1 MLNLTPRYTSTR
13 IDELPTALQPL
24 AAQSLTLARLYAGR
38 GITEPDELETGL
50 SGLLPAEML
59 HGVTEAVRLL
69 DIAIDDGQRILIVGD
84 FDCDGATSTALM
96 MRALTKMGAVV
107 DFLVPDRF
115 KYGYG
120 LTPEIVELGIETYH
134 PDMIVTVDNGISSHE
149 GVARAQ
155 ADGIAVIITDH
166 HLTTKQTPPAEAV
179 VNPNQLG
186 CDFASKA
193 LVGVG
198 VAFYVL
204 GRLAKLRRE
213 AGKSTVQVSQ
223 YLDLV
228 ALGTIADV
236 GVLDKNNRI
245 LVHHGLNAIRQ
256 GRCCLGILAL
266 LEQAGRDPKQLH
278 AQDFGFVLGP
288 RINAA
293 GRMDNM
299 RIGIEC
305 LLTEDWSTAQRLAQ
319 ELEVLNRT
327 RRQVEGEMRAQAD
340 SIVQDL
346 AADAEMGS
354 DTDLDESS
362 DIITQIKPKKP
373 AVNEGNSNTTEPS
386 MVKKRSIVLYQD
398 DWHQG
403 VIGIVAG
410 RLKESHYLPSIVFA
424 PADVERIGDDDAI
437 KGSARS
443 IAGVHVRDAIEQVAE
458 RYPELISHFGG
469 HAMAAG
475 LTIKRRNFDEFVTA
489 FDEVMAEMDDEVFA
503 EQKFT
508 DGALQASDFSLW
520 FVEHLADA
528 SVWGHGF
535 APPIFDGVFEVLSF
549 KVLKDKHLKL
559 SLRYPDVQYPIE
571 AIYFNFDSDVWDYRA
586 EQVHLLF
593 QLDINEWNGKQSLQL
608 MVKDLALVEKTQ
620 ANQTLEGGA
629 T

>member
-1 MLNLTPRYTSTR
+1 MLNLTPRYTGTR
-13 IDELPTALQPL
+13 IDELPTALQSL
-24 AAQSLTLARLYAGR
+24 AAQSLTLAKLYAGR
-38 GITEPDELETGL
+38 GILEPDELETQL

-69 DIAIDDGQRILIVGD
+69 DVAIDEGQRILIVGD

-120 LTPEIVELGIETYH
+120 LTPEIVELGIETYQ
-134 PDMIVTVDNGISSHE
+134 PQVIVTVDNGISSHE

-155 ADGIAVIITDH
+155 ADGITVIITDH
-166 HLTTKQTPPAEAV
+166 HLTTKSVPPAEAV
-179 VNPNQLG
+179 VNPNQQD
-186 CDFASKA
+186 CNFISKA

-236 GVLDKNNRI
+236 GILDKNNRI
-245 LVHHGLNAIRQ
+245 LVHHGLTAIRQ
-256 GRCCLGILAL
+256 GRCCMGILAL
-266 LEQAGRDPKQLH
+266 LEQAGRDPKQLQ

-299 RIGIEC
+299 RVGIEC

-319 ELEVLNRT
+319 ELEQLNRE
-327 RRQVEGEMRAQAD
+327 RRRVEGDMRSQAD
-340 SIVQDL
+340 SIVETLNANSELIDNSEDSTE
-346 AADAEMGS
+346 DA
-354 DTDLDESS
+354 TDNTMNND
-362 DIITQIKPKKP
+362 DIIPHKVADQKTFDGD
-373 AVNEGNSNTTEPS
+373 NNNSN
-386 MVKKRSIVLYQD
+386 RSIILYRD

-410 RLKESHYLPSIVFA
+410 RLKESHYRPSIVFA
-424 PADVERIGDDDAI
+424 PADTQRVGEDDAI

-443 IAGVHVRDAIEQVAE
+443 IAGVHIRDAIEQVAE
-458 RYPELISHFGG
+458 QNPNLISHFGG

-475 LTIKRRNFDEFVTA
+475 LTLKRGNFDAFVGA
-489 FDEVMAEMDDEVFA
+489 FDNVMAQLDDDVFA

-508 DGALQASDFSLW
+508 DGSLQAVDFSLW
-520 FVEHLADA
+520 FVDTLAEA
-528 SVWGHGF
+528 SIWGHGF

-559 SLRYPDVQYPIE
+559 SLRYPDVQYPID
-571 AIYFNFDSDVWDYRA
+571 AIYFNFDSSAWDYRA
-586 EQVHLLF
+586 EKVHLLF
-593 QLDINEWNGKQSLQL
+593 ELDINEWNGKKSLQL
-608 MVKDLALVEKTQ
+608 MVKDLAVID
-620 ANQTLEGGA
+620 A
-629 T
+629 

>member
-38 GITEPDELETGL
+38 GITVPDELETSL
-50 SGLLPAEML
+50 SGLLPAEAL
-59 HGVTEAVRLL
+59 HGVTEAVCLL
-69 DIAIDDGQRILIVGD
+69 DVAIDEGQRILIVGD

-96 MRALTKMGAVV
+96 IRALTKMGAVV
-107 DFLVPDRF
+107 NFLVPDRF

-120 LTPEIVELGIETYH
+120 LTPEIVELGIKTYQ

-155 ADGIAVIITDH
+155 TDGIAVIITDH
-166 HLTTKQTPPAEAV
+166 HLTTKETPPAEAV
-179 VNPNQLG
+179 VNPNQLA

-245 LVHHGLNAIRQ
+245 LVHHGLSAIRQ
-256 GRCCLGILAL
+256 GRCCMGILAL

-319 ELEVLNRT
+319 ELEQLNRT
-327 RRQVEGEMRAQAD
+327 RRQVEGEMRTQAD
-340 SIVQDL
+340 SIVAAL
-346 AADAEMGS
+346 AAETDN
-354 DTDLDESS
+354 DTDEAS
-362 DIITQIKPKKP
+362 DIIIQMKPEKK
-373 AVNEGNSNTTEPS
+373 AVNGAESNSAKPS
-386 MVKKRSIVLYQD
+386 IAERSIILYQD

-424 PADVERIGDDDAI
+424 PADTERTDEDSAI

-443 IAGVHVRDAIEQVAE
+443 IAGVHIRDAIEQVAE
-458 RYPELISHFGG
+458 RYPELITHFGG

-475 LTIKRRNFDEFVTA
+475 LTIKRGNFDGFVAA
-489 FDEVMAEMDDEVFA
+489 FNEVMAQMDDEVFA

-508 DGALQASDFSLW
+508 DGPLQASDFSLW
-520 FVEHLADA
+520 FAEHLADA
-528 SVWGHGF
+528 SIWGHGF

-571 AIYFNFDSDVWDYRA
+571 AICFNFDNDAWDYRA
-586 EQVHLLF
+586 KKVHVLF

-608 MVKDLALVEKTQ
+608 MIKDLTVVEH
-620 ANQTLEGGA
+620 G
-629 T
+629 